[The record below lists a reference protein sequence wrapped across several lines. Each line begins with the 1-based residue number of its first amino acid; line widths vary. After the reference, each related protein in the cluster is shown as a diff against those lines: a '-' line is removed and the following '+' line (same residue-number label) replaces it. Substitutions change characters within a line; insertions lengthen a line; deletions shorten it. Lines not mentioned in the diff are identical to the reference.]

1 MAATLPR
8 PAVLP
13 HASGCQSCSAS
24 DCLSLSII
32 SPSPV
37 ASSTASG
44 NNTTAGRLAS
54 IAPTNNAPTPSGANS
69 RTSPSPSTSKKPQQ
83 QQHAD
88 SNMSQSVV
96 LAYSGELEPHRPVST
111 TMRDITW
118 CPMQESPQSEDDV
131 TRSSPE
137 LLVAVWPTTTTIT
150 TTTTTTSTSTDGRS
164 RQPSQGVSISESI
177 DTPFIHIP
185 QCKLSVTNFDD
196 IHQPLPAAGR
206 RVPYTGHGSIKVEQV
221 ALPRAV
227 VQQFISGIRLP
238 NGLSDIAFP
247 RHFDDD
253 DEWVQSRCIL
263 SDFSELEEEDAA
275 RLSSEERLC
284 CWGSIV
290 LTRDGDHGWDLG
302 FVVHRV
308 LTQRDPITGSC
319 GCSRR

>member
-13 HASGCQSCSAS
+13 HVHASGCQSCSAS

-32 SPSPV
+32 SPSPA

-69 RTSPSPSTSKKPQQ
+69 RTSSTPSSSLSKKPQQ

-96 LAYSGELEPHRPVST
+96 LAHSRELEPHQPVST
-111 TMRDITW
+111 SMQDIAW
-118 CPMQESPQSEDDV
+118 CPMQDSPHSEDDV
-131 TRSSPE
+131 TTSFPE
-137 LLVAVWPTTTTIT
+137 LLVAVWPTTT
-150 TTTTTTSTSTDGRS
+150 STRSTDGRS
-164 RQPSQGVSISESI
+164 RQPSQSVSVSESI
-177 DTPFIHIP
+177 DTPLIHIP

-196 IHQPLPAAGR
+196 IRQPLPAAGR
-206 RVPYTGHGSIKVEQV
+206 GGPYSGHGSIKVEQV

-227 VQQFISGIRLP
+227 VQQFMSGIRLP
-238 NGLSDIAFP
+238 NGLAADVAFP

-263 SDFSELEEEDAA
+263 SDFSELEEEEAA

-284 CWGSIV
+284 CWGSLV
-290 LTRDGDHGWDLG
+290 LSRDGDHGWDLG

-308 LTQRDPITGSC
+308 LTQRDPVTGSC
-319 GCSRR
+319 GCGRR

>member
-13 HASGCQSCSAS
+13 HSSGCQSCSAS
-24 DCLSLSII
+24 DRLSLQII
-32 SPSPV
+32 SPSP
-37 ASSTASG
+37 AASTASG
-44 NNTTAGRLAS
+44 NNTTAGSFAS
-54 IAPTNNAPTPSGANS
+54 ITPTNNPPTLSGAKS
-69 RTSPSPSTSKKPQQ
+69 PPPPSPPKQQQ

-96 LAYSGELEPHRPVST
+96 LAHSRELEPHRPVATS
-111 TMRDITW
+111 MQDITW

-137 LLVAVWPTTTTIT
+137 LLVAVWPTT
-150 TTTTTTSTSTDGRS
+150 STDGRS
-164 RQPSQGVSISESI
+164 RQPSQSVGISESI
-177 DTPFIHIP
+177 ETPFIHMP
-185 QCKLSVTNFDD
+185 RCKLSITSFDD
-196 IHQPLPAAGR
+196 IHQHEPLPAVGR
-206 RVPYTGHGSIKVEQV
+206 GGPYPGHGSIKIEQV

-227 VQQFISGIRLP
+227 VQGFLSGVRLP
-238 NGLSDIAFP
+238 NGLAGIDPEIAFP

-263 SDFSELEEEDAA
+263 SDFSELEEDEAA

-290 LTRDGDHGWDLG
+290 LTRDNDGHGWDLG

-308 LTQRDPITGSC
+308 LTQRDPVTGTCAC
-319 GCSRR
+319 GRR